1 VRIARATTVALASAA
16 LSIGLL
22 PATPVSAASTSDN
35 LVSNG
40 TFDSG
45 VAGWVASSDT
55 KLTQTA
61 TANPSAMLRAVA
73 KGVTLSVT
81 STTAGLP
88 AGSYTVSVKIRAN
101 KAKQK
106 GTLSLSGSGDS
117 SELDFK
123 LPKKGKWYTY
133 TASATTTATG
143 PVTIE
148 VEALKATLARK
159 VRVDAVSLVSTTSEP
174 STEEPGTSS
183 AAAAA
188 TGKYTLSNGCTL
200 NAKGLGNCDPLFGGA
215 TDLNADPSSLES
227 SFGHI
232 YGVRRTYFQSSQVSA
247 AVKTVKADLA
257 AGRIPW
263 ISFKLPYGWKDM
275 VAGKGDSWVKD
286 IVTQLD
292 AVNGPVWLAFHH
304 EPEKDE
310 ADITRWTKMQ
320 ERIGPMVRKSDNVAF
335 TVVLTGYHQ
344 IFGATE
350 FRLDN
355 IWPNTTV
362 DLAGF
367 DIYESYGTLSAG
379 KLKLTAPALRANY
392 FDTISAWAAKK
403 GMEWGLAETGLS
415 DRAATDYPSWMQQTY
430 KELKATNA
438 AAMAYFNTKLNDTAT
453 WELSTAAEKADFKAA
468 LKLSPSVPAMK
479 P

>member
-1 VRIARATTVALASAA
+1 VALASAA
-16 LSIGLL
+16 ISIGLL
-22 PATPVSAASTSDN
+22 PATPVSAATTSN

-40 TFDSG
+40 AFDAG
-45 VAGWVASSDT
+45 VAGWVAGADT
-55 KLTQTA
+55 VLTQTS
-61 TANPSAMLRAVA
+61 TDNPSAMMMAEE
-73 KGVTLSVT
+73 KGATLSIT
-81 STTAGLP
+81 STTDDLAAGD
-88 AGSYTVSVKIRAN
+88 YTVTVKVRAN
-101 KAKQK
+101 KAKQT
-106 GTLSLSGSGDS
+106 GALSLSGTGDS
-117 SELDFK
+117 SVLEFR

-143 PVTIE
+143 SVTVG
-148 VEALKATLARK
+148 VEAFKASLSRK
-159 VRVDAVSLVSTTSEP
+159 VRVDAVSLVRKDTETATDSTN
-174 STEEPGTSS
+174 
-183 AAAAA
+183 AA
-188 TGKYTLSNGCTL
+188 TTNGKYTLSDGCTL
-200 NAKGLGNCDPLFGGA
+200 NAKGLGDCDPLFGGA
-215 TDLNADPSSLES
+215 TDLNADPSTLES
-227 SFGHI
+227 SFGQV
-232 YGVRRTYFQSSQVSA
+232 YGVRRTYFQSSQVSS

-310 ADITRWTKMQ
+310 ADITQWTKMQ

-335 TVVLTGYHQ
+335 SVVLTGYHQ
-344 IFGATE
+344 LYGVNE

-355 IWPNTTV
+355 IWPKTTV

-367 DIYESYGTLSAG
+367 DIYESYGTISAG
-379 KLKLTAPALRANY
+379 KLKLTPPALKANY

-403 GMEWGLAETGLS
+403 GMKWGLAETGLS

-430 KELKATNA
+430 QDLKATDA
-438 AAMAYFNTKLNDTAT
+438 VAMAYFNTSLNTTST
-453 WELSTAAEKADFKAA
+453 WELSTSAKKADFKAA
-468 LKLSPSVPAMK
+468 LKGSPRFPK
-479 P
+479 LG